1 MSQNYGISVKG
12 GDAVSYTHLIVMMAL
27 LGGTFASC
35 ESWFDIRPKSET
47 VFEDFWKDENDVL
60 SMVGSCYRGM
70 NETGFIERAIVW
82 GELRSDNVK
91 AGTCKSDPDVYKRQL
106 TFFPSKRFSPF
117 LVPNHIKP
125 LPS

>member
-1 MSQNYGISVKG
+1 MKTKKYI
-12 GDAVSYTHLIVMMAL
+12 LRIVMMAL
-27 LGGTFASC
+27 LGGTFVSC

-91 AGTCKSDPDVYKRQL
+91 AGT
-106 TFFPSKRFSPF
+106 
-117 LVPNHIKP
+117 
-125 LPS
+125 